1 VRYLLLLFAL
11 LMVSAT
17 PAFTARAA
25 RIETA
30 EDLLRAMQKKYA
42 GRWYKNVTFTQKTTE
57 FQPDGTS
64 KASIWYEALSMPGKL
79 RIDFDPIKEG
89 NGILFSDDTLY
100 EIKEGKVD
108 KSQPLVH
115 PLLLL
120 GFDAYFLP
128 IEQTMTKLKNLGFD
142 LSTIREDTWQ
152 GRPVYVVG
160 AKAGDLHSA
169 QFWIDKQNLYFV
181 RMLRPAGKD
190 KMKTAETQ
198 FNKYVKTKEGGWVAP
213 EVIFMMDGKPTVRED
228 YTDIQTNVALD
239 SKFFDPQSWTT
250 VTHWKK

>member
-1 VRYLLLLFAL
+1 VRYLLLLFTL
-11 LMVSAT
+11 LVVSAT
-17 PAFTARAA
+17 PLRAA
-25 RIETA
+25 KIETT
-30 EDLLRAMQKKYA
+30 EDLLRAMQKKYS
-42 GRWYKNVTFTQKTTE
+42 GKWYKNVTFTQKTTE
-57 FQPDGTS
+57 FHPDGTS
-64 KASIWYEALSMPGKL
+64 KASIWYEALAMPGKL
-79 RIDFDPIKEG
+79 RIDFDPIKNG
-89 NGILFSDDTLY
+89 NGILFSNDTIY
-100 EIKEGKVD
+100 EIKEGKVE

-128 IEQTMTKLKNLGFD
+128 VEQTMTKLKNLGFD
-142 LSTIREDTWQ
+142 LSTVREDTWQ

-190 KMKTAETQ
+190 KTKTAETQ

-213 EVIFMMDGKPTVRED
+213 EVVFMMDGQRTVLEE

-239 SKFFDPQSWTT
+239 DKFFDPQSWTSA
-250 VTHWKK
+250 THWKK